1 VTREQRPRV
10 ETETEVPWEAAAQ
23 VRICRLKERD
33 QQGLVLTEP
42 RTRMA
47 GAGELICFAHPQI
60 L

>member
-1 VTREQRPRV
+1 M